1 MSLYGAERSGY
12 RLRRMA
18 DGNPVS
24 SSEKRWLDA
33 MEALGPQVVA
43 AKLQGPGSNY
53 GRGSEVRGIV
63 DSDPHPS
70 RGFVEDWLAGWHRE
84 AAAIERSRF
93 RWVVW
98 LAVAAALFSAIAAW
112 PVIRPWLD

>member
-1 MSLYGAERSGY
+1 MP
-12 RLRRMA
+12 A
-18 DGNPVS
+18 DDDRIS

-33 MEALGPQVVA
+33 MKALGPQLVA
-43 AKLQGPGSNY
+43 AKLQGPGANY

-70 RGFVEDWLAGWHRE
+70 RAFVEDWLAQWHRE
-84 AAAIERSRF
+84 AEAIEKSRF

-112 PVIRPWLD
+112 PVIKIWLD